1 MIARARAA
9 IVVFA
14 KAPLAGEVKTR
25 LMPYFTPA
33 QAADFYAA
41 MLADVLAATAT
52 FADSFDLGPVVA
64 VEPWVQ
70 RSAVASLAPACF
82 RIVPQR
88 GPDLGARM
96 TWATR
101 EAAAGGARRILLRGS
116 DSPTLDG
123 ETVREALSAL
133 DRNDLVLRPDRDG
146 GYGLVGLRRPIRDL
160 FDHPMST
167 GDVLD
172 ATLANARRL
181 GLRCH
186 LLAPG
191 FDIDDPSDLARLRAA
206 RSDGAAALC
215 PRTLAYIDDAEL
227 WPAGS

>member
-1 MIARARAA
+1 MTARSRAT

-14 KAPLAGEVKTR
+14 KAPRAGEVKTR
-25 LMPYFTPA
+25 LVPHFTPT

-41 MLADVLAATAT
+41 MLADVLAATAE
-52 FADSFDLGPVVA
+52 FADSLELGPVVA

-70 RSAVASLAPACF
+70 RSAVVSLAPAGY

-96 TWATR
+96 TWAAG

-146 GYGLVGLRRPIRDL
+146 GYGLVGLRHPIRGL
-160 FDHPMST
+160 FSHPMST

-172 ATLANARRL
+172 STLANARRL

-191 FDIDDPSDLARLRAA
+191 FDVDDPSDLAWLRAA
-206 RSDGAAALC
+206 RSDRTAALC
-215 PRTLAYIDDAEL
+215 PRSLNYVDEAEL